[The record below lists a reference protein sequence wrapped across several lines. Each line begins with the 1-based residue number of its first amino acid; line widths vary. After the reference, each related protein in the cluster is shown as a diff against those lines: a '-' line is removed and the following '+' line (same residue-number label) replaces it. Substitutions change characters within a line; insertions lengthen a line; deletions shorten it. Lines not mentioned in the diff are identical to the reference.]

1 MRHYLVVPFV
11 TLVLFATT
19 SGLRAQTDSL
29 LSEVARPGNDTSDLN
44 ALYEL
49 VKLMMIEDTPRA
61 KNYALTMGRLADR
74 RELPTWSA
82 LGYRTLGS
90 LHYLTSDIDSF
101 SYYNALA
108 LSRIGD
114 PAVAPKIGVGIL
126 VNKGVVAIIQ
136 YRFDDAVGDYAA
148 AYDLAMSSGYTK
160 DLPKI
165 LNNLGVLYRRLNRPR
180 SAERTYKL
188 SLEMKEEVNDSL
200 GMAATL
206 HNLGRVEIELNKV
219 KEGLETLD
227 RSAGLYVALGHPE
240 ELPAVEISRG
250 IGFYDLGELDKAES
264 LIKKALEAPNLK
276 LDAFTMANALLGL
289 GEMARKDGRY
299 VEAREH
305 LEEGLAYA
313 KKTNVLALVTNF
325 NRSLGQ
331 TYQQLEDQEMA
342 FSHFAFYVDTIE
354 HVFEQER
361 LDVYGEAAEK
371 FQAQLRE
378 AEIERQQLII
388 GQQRQRSQMLWLGLG
403 LFALLSAGT
412 FLLLRSR
419 LKFQKSEA
427 LRKESERKA
436 EVRALKQEAEVNG
449 LRSMIE
455 GQEVERKRVA
465 KDLHDGL
472 GGLLATVK
480 SRLAN
485 EAPTAVAAS
494 QLLDRACTE
503 VRRIAHNM
511 MPQTLALSGLSGSVR
526 DMVDQLNLRG
536 LETELEIVG
545 QPDLRLNED
554 GQAMILR
561 ILQELTH
568 NVMKHAQAN
577 KLFLQLIDQP
587 NQLMLT
593 VEDDGIGFDATR
605 ESAGGG
611 IGLENIESRVHY
623 LNGEIQYDSSPGH
636 GTTVTLTVPLDKPT
650 TFSNAAIP

>member
-1 MRHYLVVPFV
+1 MRHYLSLLLTIFLILIAAP
-11 TLVLFATT
+11 
-19 SGLRAQTDSL
+19 GLRGQTDSL
-29 LSEVARPGNDTSDLN
+29 LSVVAHPENDTSDLN
-44 ALYEL
+44 AFYEL
-49 VKLMMIEDTPRA
+49 A
-61 KNYALTMGRLADR
+61 KATLRKDMPKAKGYALTMGRLADS
-74 RELPTWSA
+74 RELPVWSA
-82 LGYRTLGS
+82 LGYRTLGT
-90 LHYLTSDIDSF
+90 LHYITSGIDSF

-114 PAVAPKIGVGIL
+114 PGIAPRVGVGIL
-126 VNKGVVAIIQ
+126 VNQGVAATIQ
-136 YRFDDAVGDYAA
+136 FRLDDAVGDYAA
-148 AYDLAMSSGYTK
+148 AYDLAINSGYTK
-160 DLPKI
+160 DIPKV

-180 SAERTYKL
+180 SAERTYKR
-188 SLEMKEEVNDSL
+188 SLEMKEAVKDTL

-206 HNLGRVEIELNKV
+206 LNLGRVEIELKKV
-219 KEGLETLD
+219 KEGIATLD
-227 RSAGLYVALGHPE
+227 RSAKLYLAIGLPE

-250 IGFYDLGELDKAES
+250 VGFYDLEELKKAERI
-264 LIKKALEAPNLK
+264 IKSALATPNLQ
-276 LDAFTMANALLGL
+276 LDAFTHANALLGL
-289 GEMARKDGRY
+289 GGIAMDDGRFA
-299 VEAREH
+299 EARQH
-305 LEEGLAYA
+305 LETGLVYA
-313 KKTNVLALVTNF
+313 EETNVLALVTQF
-325 NRSLGQ
+325 NRVLGQ
-331 TYQQLEDQEMA
+331 TYQGLEKPEMA
-342 FSHFAFYVDTIE
+342 YNYFASYVDTIE
-354 HVFEQER
+354 QVFAQER

-371 FQAQLRE
+371 FAAQLRE
-378 AEIERQQLII
+378 AEIERQELVI
-388 GQQRQRSQMLWLGLG
+388 GQQRQRSQMLWLGIGFLG
-403 LFALLSAGT
+403 LLSMGI

-427 LRKESERKA
+427 LRLQTERKA

-449 LRSMIE
+449 LRNMIE

-480 SRLAN
+480 ARLST
-485 EAPTAVAAS
+485 EAPMAVAAS

-526 DMVDQLNLRG
+526 DMVDQLNMRG

-568 NVMKHAQAN
+568 NVVKHAKAD

-593 VEDDGIGFDATR
+593 VEDDGVGF
-605 ESAGGG
+605 SSKGAGTDSG
-611 IGLENIESRVHY
+611 IGLENIDSRVAY
-623 LNGEIQYDSSPGH
+623 LKGEIQYDSSPGH
-636 GTTVTLTVPLDKPT
+636 GTTVTLTVPL
-650 TFSNAAIP
+650 S